1 MQQVTGILSP
11 GTIVQDQYVVEELLG
26 RGGFGAVYRV
36 RDQDVPEQLFALKEI
51 VDPSGQ
57 DQDRLIHEWK
67 LLQQLHHPALPRVYR
82 LFNGEQGDRTY
93 LLMEYIEGTNLEI
106 LRRQL
111 PEKSFSLS
119 EVFVIM
125 APIID
130 ALAYLHRQQPP
141 IIHRDMKPANIILT
155 TTGDKTVLVDFGIA
169 KEYDPD
175 GTTTTLRHCSPGYG
189 APEQYSTGTD
199 TRTDIY
205 GLGATVYTLV
215 TGLVPADALHRMT
228 QLGNTGMDPLEPV
241 NQIVPAIPP
250 FVAAAIHRAL
260 SLRSGDRFSTVEQ
273 FWQALHAPQP
283 SPVLLSSPAMFAEP
297 SAATLQVGR
306 GSPVAFPQKQL
317 RSFRS
322 RGLGLLL
329 LVLLVLVIGIGLG
342 MGFWSAVA
350 GHPGSASPLT
360 PQHTATAAPVTPDPK
375 KVPPASTP
383 GTDNPNPGHDGGH
396 KKHHNGG
403 DSGSGD

>member
-11 GTIVQDQYVVEELLG
+11 GIIVQDRYAVEELLG

-36 RDQDVPEQLFALKEI
+36 RDQKVSGQLFALKEI
-51 VDPSGQ
+51 ADPSRQGRN
-57 DQDRLIHEWK
+57 RLIHEWK

-82 LFNGEQGDRTY
+82 VFDSEQGDRAY

-106 LRRQL
+106 LRRQQ

-119 EVFVIM
+119 EVFVII

-130 ALAYLHRQQPP
+130 ALAYLHHQQPP
-141 IIHRDMKPANIILT
+141 ILHRDIKPANIILT
-155 TTGDKTVLVDFGIA
+155 TTGDKAVLVDFGIA

-175 GTTTTLRHCSPGYG
+175 DTTTTLRHCSPGYG

-205 GLGATVYTLV
+205 GLGATLYALI

-228 QLGNTGMDPLEPV
+228 RLGNTGMDPLKPV
-241 NQIVPAIPP
+241 NQIVPAVPT
-250 FVAAAIHRAL
+250 FVAEAIHRAL

-273 FWQALHAPQP
+273 FWEALLVSQTRQP
-283 SPVLLSSPAMFAEP
+283 SPVLLSSQSMFADP
-297 SAATLQVGR
+297 SAATMQVRR
-306 GSPVAFPQKQL
+306 GSPAAFSQKRL

-322 RGLGLLL
+322 RSLGVLL
-329 LVLLVLVIGIGLG
+329 LVLLALVIGVGLG
-342 MGFWSAVA
+342 MGFWSAVVGQRGA
-350 GHPGSASPLT
+350 DSASPVT
-360 PQHTATAAPVTPDPK
+360 PQHTATAAPATPGPT
-375 KVPPASTP
+375 STP
-383 GTDNPNPGHDGGH
+383 GNGHHGSH
-396 KKHHNGG
+396 KKHHNGDG
-403 DSGSGD
+403 SDSGN

>member
-11 GTIVQDQYVVEELLG
+11 GTIVQDRYVVEELLG

-36 RDQDVPEQLFALKEI
+36 RDQDVPGQLFALKEI

-57 DQDRLIHEWK
+57 DRDRLIHEWE

-82 LFNGEQGDRTY
+82 VFDGEQGDRAY

-106 LRRQL
+106 LRRQQ

-141 IIHRDMKPANIILT
+141 IIHRDIKPANIILT

-205 GLGATVYTLV
+205 GLGATVYTLL

-228 QLGNTGMDPLEPV
+228 RLGNTGMDPLEPL
-241 NQIVPAIPP
+241 NQIVPAVPT

-260 SLRSGDRFSTVEQ
+260 SLRSADRFPTVER

-297 SAATLQVGR
+297 SAATLQVGG
-306 GSPVAFPQKQL
+306 GSPVAFPQRRL

-322 RGLGLLL
+322 RSLGLLL
-329 LVLLVLVIGIGLG
+329 LVLLALVIGIGLG

-350 GHPGSASPLT
+350 DHPGSASPLT
-360 PQHTATAAPVTPDPK
+360 PQHTATAAPATPGPK
-375 KVPPASTP
+375 NVPPASTP
-383 GTDNPNPGHDGGH
+383 GTDNPNPGHHGGH
-396 KKHHNGG
+396 KKPHNGG

>member
-1 MQQVTGILSP
+1 VQQVIGILSP
-11 GTIVQDQYVVEELLG
+11 GTIVQDRYVVEELLG

-36 RDQDVPEQLFALKEI
+36 SDQDVPGQLFALKEI

-57 DQDRLIHEWK
+57 DRDRLIHEWK
-67 LLQQLHHPALPRVYR
+67 LLQQLHHSALPRVYR
-82 LFNGEQGDRTY
+82 VFDGEQGDRAY

-106 LRRQL
+106 LRRQQ
-111 PEKSFSLS
+111 PEKSFSPS

-141 IIHRDMKPANIILT
+141 IIHRDLKPANIILT

-199 TRTDIY
+199 SRTDIY
-205 GLGATVYTLV
+205 GLGATLYTLV
-215 TGLVPADALHRMT
+215 TGFIPADALHRMT
-228 QLGNTGMDPLEPV
+228 RLGNTGMDPLEPV
-241 NQIVPAIPP
+241 NQIVPAIPT
-250 FVAAAIHRAL
+250 FVAGAIHHAL

-283 SPVLLSSPAMFAEP
+283 SPVLLRSPAMLAEP

-306 GSPVAFPQKQL
+306 GSPVAFPQRRL

-322 RGLGLLL
+322 KSLGVLL
-329 LVLLVLVIGIGLG
+329 LVLLALVIGIGLG

-350 GHPGSASPLT
+350 SHPGAGHASPVST
-360 PQHTATAAPVTPDPK
+360 PQHTATAAP
-375 KVPPASTP
+375 STP
-383 GTDNPNPGHDGGH
+383 GAGHH
-396 KKHHNGG
+396 ENQEHQNGDDS
-403 DSGSGD
+403 DSGN

>member
-11 GTIVQDQYVVEELLG
+11 GAIVQDRYVVEELLG

-36 RDQDVPEQLFALKEI
+36 RDQHAPEQIFAIKEV
-51 VDPSGQ
+51 VDPSE
-57 DQDRLIHEWK
+57 QDRDRLTHEWQ

-82 LFNGEQGDRTY
+82 VFDGEQGDRAY

-106 LRRQL
+106 LRRQQ

-155 TTGDKTVLVDFGIA
+155 TTGDKAVLVDFGIA

-215 TGLVPADALHRMT
+215 TGLVPTDALHRMT
-228 QLGNTGMDPLEPV
+228 RLGNTGIDPLEPV
-241 NQIVPAIPP
+241 HQIVPAIPT

-260 SLRSGDRFSTVEQ
+260 SLRSADRFPAVEQ
-273 FWQALHAPQP
+273 FWQALHVPQP
-283 SPVLLSSPAMFAEP
+283 PPVLLSSPTMFAEP

-306 GSPVAFPQKQL
+306 GSPVAFSQKRL
-317 RSFRS
+317 PSFRS
-322 RGLGLLL
+322 RSLGLLL
-329 LVLLVLVIGIGLG
+329 VVLLVLGSGLG
-342 MGFWSAVA
+342 LGIGFWSAVA
-350 GHPGSASPLT
+350 SHPGSTSPLT
-360 PQHTATAAPVTPDPK
+360 PQHTATAAPATPGPE
-375 KVPPASTP
+375 KVLPTSTP
-383 GTDNPNPGHDGGH
+383 GNPNPEHHGGH

>member
-11 GTIVQDQYVVEELLG
+11 GTIVQDRYVVEQLLG

-36 RDQDVPEQLFALKEI
+36 RDQDVPEQIFALKEV

-57 DQDRLIHEWK
+57 DRDRLIHEWK

-82 LFNGEQGDRTY
+82 VFDGEQGDRAY

-106 LRRQL
+106 LRRQQ

-119 EVFVIM
+119 EAFVIM

-155 TTGDKTVLVDFGIA
+155 TTGEKTVLVDFGIA
-169 KEYDPD
+169 KQYDPD

-215 TGLVPADALHRMT
+215 TGLVPADALQRMT
-228 QLGNTGMDPLEPV
+228 RLGNTGMDPLEPV
-241 NQIVPAIPP
+241 NQIVPAIPT

-260 SLRSGDRFSTVEQ
+260 SLRSGDRFPTVEQ

-306 GSPVAFPQKQL
+306 GSPVAFPQKRL

-322 RGLGLLL
+322 RSLGLLL

-350 GHPGSASPLT
+350 GHPGSASPVT
-360 PQHTATAAPVTPDPK
+360 PQHTATAAPSTPGPK
-375 KVPPASTP
+375 NVPPASTP
-383 GTDNPNPGHDGGH
+383 GTDNPNPGHHGGH
-396 KKHHNGG
+396 KKHDNGG